1 MGLLRGGKVNSNQE
15 LAENGQLSHRRLAE
29 IALARYALPG
39 AELALIND
47 TDETIL
53 YKVSF
58 PRCAG
63 AIDHPYL
70 GRVDGQQLV
79 LRIEDAADRRVASTY
94 SELALL
100 TALLRDTDLAL
111 PEPVPSSSG
120 ELVPEIWVE
129 GMVSPKQCVLFR
141 WAGIPFPEQ
150 ALSRAA
156 HWQTN

>member
-1 MGLLRGGKVNSNQE
+1 VNSNRE
-15 LAENGQLSHRRLAE
+15 LAENGQVSHRRLAE
-29 IALARYALPG
+29 IALEKYALLG
-39 AELALIND
+39 AGLTLIID
-47 TDETIL
+47 ADITL

-58 PRCAG
+58 PTCG
-63 AIDHPYL
+63 EGIYHPYL
-70 GRVDGQQLV
+70 GRINGLQLV
-79 LRIEDAADRRVASTY
+79 LRIEDAADRHIASTY

-100 TALLRDTDLAL
+100 TALLRDTELAL

-129 GMVSPKQCVLFR
+129 GMESPKQCVLFR